1 LRNIFDQYSQNEN
14 RLTHAFASIL
24 HHDPKLKSDFLQ
36 KFLGLSKT
44 KAKACKISV
53 QAYPDGPPLDLSEV
67 TEKGIP
73 DIWFYD
79 DDGWCAVVECK
90 ITADLNLNQVER
102 HVRTALKR
110 GYDEALPVIITAKSE
125 AGVDTKDIIHLNWPT
140 LYTWLRQQAPE
151 QQWAQI
157 GAEYFETLEQQ
168 MVRDSQL
175 TDGALTTF
183 SGFPIGL
190 KEAYSY
196 FEAKRLLVLAMAELR
211 KSRRLQDILGVD
223 PSLEGK
229 KAITGSRETSV
240 WDYLRPHQS
249 TGKFNEHIH
258 FTFGIN
264 NRNVKAMLTLPDSMD
279 RSILKRLKLLGLDG
293 FITLLNAV
301 VQNAAP
307 LLEREPFAIPSLQ
320 LVQRRYPSQK
330 SEPFMDGEINVDL
343 RTALRDAGPVK
354 YQPQWIAA
362 AYDAFCNKEANLQ
375 MQIGFQL
382 PHGRCPGLQKESALD
397 LIVEAWCACK
407 PVMTIAYPD

>member
-24 HHDPKLKSDFLQ
+24 HHDPKLKADFLQ

-67 TEKGIP
+67 AEKGIP

-125 AGVDTKDIIHLNWPT
+125 AGIDTKDVIHLNWPT
-140 LYTWLRQQAPE
+140 LYTWLRQQAPD

-168 MVRDSQL
+168 MVRDGQL

-183 SGFPIGL
+183 SGFPITL
-190 KEAYSY
+190 KESYSY
-196 FEAKRLLVLAMAELR
+196 LEAKRLLVLAMTELR
-211 KSRRLQDILGVD
+211 KNGKLKAVLGVD
-223 PSLEGK
+223 PNLEGK
-229 KAITGSRETSV
+229 GAITGSGETVV
-240 WDYLRPHQS
+240 WDYLRPYQS
-249 TGKFNEHIH
+249 TGLHTEHIH
-258 FTFGIN
+258 FTFAISNGD
-264 NRNVKAMLTLPDSMD
+264 VKAVLTLPDKMNSGV
-279 RSILKRLKLLGLDG
+279 RKNFKLLGLDG
-293 FITLLNAV
+293 FVSMLSDV
-301 VQNAAP
+301 MQNAAP
-307 LLEREPFAIPSLQ
+307 LLEREPYAMPSLI

-330 SEPFMDGEINVDL
+330 AVPFMDGIINVDL
-343 RTALRDAGPVK
+343 RTALKDAGPVK

-362 AYDAFCNKEANLQ
+362 AYDAFCNKEGNLQ

-382 PHGRCPGLQKESALD
+382 PHGRCPGLQEKSALD